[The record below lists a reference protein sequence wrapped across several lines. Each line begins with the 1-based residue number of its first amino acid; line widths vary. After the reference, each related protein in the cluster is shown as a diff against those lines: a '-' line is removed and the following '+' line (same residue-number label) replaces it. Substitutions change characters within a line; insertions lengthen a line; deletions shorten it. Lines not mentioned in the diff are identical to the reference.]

1 MAFPTVINADAYAGR
16 GLAGP
21 FISSSGNVYVIA
33 EDDDQTDL
41 RAFKGSDPATAFSAV
56 GTDVVIGAGAD
67 QLWAIDGAQF
77 GDEIHV
83 VTKNGNVD
91 GTSMDIRY
99 HVFDM
104 SSDTWTTSNTLIKSN
119 ITMNASPGRLA
130 SVGIKVRGDG
140 AVFIA
145 YNGARELVTAA
156 NYDRVFYARNLAGAW
171 TADFALGTSGVAQ
184 DWVGGTIVLGGANRI
199 HFFFQNAT
207 NGDTYQRTLNTSNAL
222 EPLPSSFEPSS
233 EGFETH
239 EQRGTYLSATDLVHF
254 PVYSSAN
261 TVDGAQFTSSDV
273 PSITINAD
281 ITGAVNVL
289 TSPYRYLAS
298 FAPHG
303 NTVVNAFISDTNDIY
318 TQTKIG
324 GAAFGAPSL
333 HRACSAS
340 SIYTNSY
347 TRSSAFVLGMVY
359 VDSGD
364 VHYDELTLSTIG
376 ANAVLASRMGLLGV
390 GI

>member
-1 MAFPTVINADAYAGR
+1 MAFPTLINLDAFAGR

-21 FISSSGNVYVIA
+21 FISSAGNVYIIT

-56 GTDVVIGAGAD
+56 GVDVVTGAGAD
-67 QLWAIDGAQF
+67 QIWAIDGAQF
-77 GDEIHV
+77 GDTIHV
-83 VTKNGNVD
+83 VSKNGNVD

-104 SSDTWTTSNTLIKSN
+104 ATDTWTTSNTLIKSN

-140 AVFIA
+140 AIFIV
-145 YNGARELVTAA
+145 YNGASELVSAA
-156 NYDRVFYARNLAGAW
+156 NYDRVFYARNLAGSW
-171 TADFALGTSGVAQ
+171 TADIALGTSGVTQ
-184 DWVGGTIVLGGANRI
+184 DWVGGRAVLGGANRI
-199 HFFFQNAT
+199 HFFFQNTT
-207 NGDTYQRTLNTSNAL
+207 NADTYQRTLNTSNAL
-222 EPLPSSFEPSS
+222 EPLPAAFDTTS
-233 EGFETH
+233 EAWETH
-239 EQRGTYLSATDLVHF
+239 EQRGCYLSATDVVHF

-261 TVDGAQFTSSDV
+261 TVDGAQFTSTDTPV
-273 PSITINAD
+273 VTINAD